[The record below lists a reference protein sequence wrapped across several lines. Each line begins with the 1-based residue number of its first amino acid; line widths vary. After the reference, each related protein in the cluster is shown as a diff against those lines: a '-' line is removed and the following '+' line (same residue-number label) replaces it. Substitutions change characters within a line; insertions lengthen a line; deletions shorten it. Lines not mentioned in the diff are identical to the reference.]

1 MKKLFVGISFVLMAL
16 SCAKEESYLL
26 NNYSENDGQST
37 FVTPEMALEEVENF
51 LREVSVDSRSYT
63 TKKISSIYATGDI
76 SKTRSG
82 DEQEIEPFVYVVN
95 FEDNQGFAL
104 VSGDTRM
111 QPILAVTDSGSLPQG
126 AVIDNPGVIMML
138 SNIETDY
145 RMALGLPIEDIDGNM
160 VDPIGTAEDGSYIY
174 PDMYVEDIEQTR
186 STNTTYEYGEWD
198 EFVYRGEQVACE
210 WGQSSLPFN
219 LHTYTPDGLRAPA
232 GCVTVA
238 VAQIMYYWGHNYTY
252 DGYYFD
258 WNVMQ
263 DRSGLYNSG
272 SLAYQMIAELMYK
285 LGLPENLDVDY
296 DTDGSGADNAN
307 VSRTFRN
314 FGYISGGSIESYNF
328 DEIYNVIASR
338 PVYIAGWALKKVTKN
353 IILGITIKT
362 TTSYKEGH
370 AWVIDQVLTRG
381 RYKYTYI
388 DGIKQP
394 DIIKEYEKLVH
405 CNFGWRGSNN
415 GFYYSKKFN
424 TNEDPVTRKTT
435 TTTSGTS
442 GYYQYNLKM
451 NTGIYPY

>member
-1 MKKLFVGISFVLMAL
+1 MAL
-16 SCAKEESYLL
+16 SCTSEDCILL
-26 NNYSENDGQST
+26 NNNGGNDSPST
-37 FVTPEMALEEVENF
+37 FVTPEMAIVEVENF
-51 LREVSVDSRSYT
+51 LKDVSVESRAYAGKT
-63 TKKISSIYATGDI
+63 ISNIYATRDI
-76 SKTRSG
+76 ESTRSG
-82 DEQEIEPFVYVVN
+82 DTLDVEPFVYVVN
-95 FEDNQGFAL
+95 FDNNQGYAL

-111 QPILAVTDSGSLPQG
+111 QPILAVVDNGSLVQG
-126 AVIDNPGVIMML
+126 AVIDDPGMIMML

-145 RMALGLPIEDIDGNM
+145 RMALGLPVEDGDGNI
-160 VDPIGTAEDGSYIY
+160 VSPIGTAEDGTYVY
-174 PDMYVEDIEQTR
+174 PGMNVEDIEQTR
-186 STNTTYEYGEWD
+186 STNTTYEYGDWD
-198 EFVYRGEQVACE
+198 EYIYRGERIACN

-219 LHTYTPDGLRAPA
+219 LHTYTKDGLRAPA
-232 GCVTVA
+232 GCVTTA
-238 VAQIMYYWGHNYTY
+238 VAQIMYYWGHNCTY

-258 WNVMQ
+258 WDIMKDPN
-263 DRSGLYNSG
+263 GLYNTG

-296 DTDGSGADNAN
+296 DVDGSGADSAN
-307 VSRTFRN
+307 VARTFRN
-314 FGYISGGSIESYNF
+314 FDYISGGSIESYNF
-328 DEIYNVIASR
+328 DEIYNVIVSR
-338 PVYIAGWALKKVTKN
+338 PIYIAGWARQKVTKN
-353 IILGITIKT
+353 IILGITINKT
-362 TTSYKEGH
+362 TYYQEGH

-388 DGIKQP
+388 DDIKQP
-394 DIIKEYEKLVH
+394 GAIKEYEKLVH